1 MLFCSKE
8 FIFIFLLV
16 FLIVYYLVPNRFK
29 NLTLLLGSLIFYAV
43 GDFRYLPLLVLSVCV
58 NFILGIFIEGS
69 RIQSIEENLDKNVK
83 KTVFLIIALIY
94 DFGLLFVFKY
104 FTFFTGI
111 KTNLALPLG
120 ISFYTFQIASYIID
134 VYKGTIKVEK
144 NIINL
149 GTYLCM
155 FPKLI
160 QGPIA
165 TYSDM
170 GRQMSKRKY
179 SFDKFQDGIRLF
191 VVGLGFKMIIA
202 NILGMCWNSIKMY
215 GIESISTP
223 MAWIAMF
230 AYTFQIYFDF
240 CGYSVMAMGI
250 GKMLGFEIPRNFDCP
265 YESRSV
271 TEFWRRWHITLGM
284 WFRNYIYIPLG
295 GNRKGI
301 LRTIFNMFLVWALTG
316 LWHGASWNFVL
327 WGILFFVLLTIEKLG
342 FKKVLDKH
350 KIFSHI
356 YMILI
361 IPMSWVIFAL
371 DKMEDIK
378 IFFIKLFP
386 FISGEY
392 SQFINKT
399 DYLPAISRYW
409 IFFVLAVIFSLST
422 PRKLFYKYKT
432 SIIVTILLI
441 VVFVLSVYRIMTS
454 ASNPFLYFRF

>member
-170 GRQMSKRKY
+170 GRQM
-179 SFDKFQDGIRLF
+179 
-191 VVGLGFKMIIA
+191 
-202 NILGMCWNSIKMY
+202 
-215 GIESISTP
+215 
-223 MAWIAMF
+223 
-230 AYTFQIYFDF
+230 
-240 CGYSVMAMGI
+240 
-250 GKMLGFEIPRNFDCP
+250 
-265 YESRSV
+265 
-271 TEFWRRWHITLGM
+271 
-284 WFRNYIYIPLG
+284 
-295 GNRKGI
+295 
-301 LRTIFNMFLVWALTG
+301 
-316 LWHGASWNFVL
+316 
-327 WGILFFVLLTIEKLG
+327 
-342 FKKVLDKH
+342 
-350 KIFSHI
+350 
-356 YMILI
+356 
-361 IPMSWVIFAL
+361 
-371 DKMEDIK
+371 
-378 IFFIKLFP
+378 
-386 FISGEY
+386 
-392 SQFINKT
+392 
-399 DYLPAISRYW
+399 
-409 IFFVLAVIFSLST
+409 
-422 PRKLFYKYKT
+422 
-432 SIIVTILLI
+432 
-441 VVFVLSVYRIMTS
+441 
-454 ASNPFLYFRF
+454 